1 MKKHIQDRIS
11 GVVLLLLAITIWV
24 LIPYEIKAFDVSQMG
39 PRFFPQFLSI
49 ALMVLSGILILKSFN
64 KSGYEEAKEDETDPW
79 DISELRVGKIFLLLI
94 IYIGIIEMV
103 GFLISTVVIMSI
115 AMYILKVRKWYH
127 YVIFYVIVFII
138 YYVFKEIMYV
148 QLP

>member
-1 MKKHIQDRIS
+1 MQDRIS
-11 GVVLLLLAITIWV
+11 GAVLLLLAITLWI
-24 LIPYEIKAFDVSQMG
+24 LIPYEVKAFDVSKMG

-49 ALMVLSGILILKSFN
+49 ALMVLSGTLTLKSFN
-64 KSGYEEAKEDETDPW
+64 RSSYEEGEEDETDKS

-94 IYIGIIEMV
+94 IYIGIIEKI
-103 GFLISTVVIMSI
+103 GFLMSTAAIMSV
-115 AMYILKVRKWYH
+115 AMYVLKVRKWY
-127 YVIFYVIVFII
+127 YYMVFYVIIFII